1 MHVIVKI
8 LLLEMIA
15 LIYFLPAMVAISRHH
30 LNTLSIFLTN
40 LTLGV
45 TGIGWIIALI
55 WACTNINGAGSAP
68 IHGAGSA
75 PINSAGVVTG
85 AAPSGFMVKMFKFLL
100 ALVIVTALLVVGARM
115 LGEKPL
121 AVSAPESLP
130 PVQQGVPVPADELF
144 GQ

>member
-1 MHVIVKI
+1 
-8 LLLEMIA
+8 
-15 LIYFLPAMVAISRHH
+15 
-30 LNTLSIFLTN
+30 
-40 LTLGV
+40 
-45 TGIGWIIALI
+45 
-55 WACTNINGAGSAP
+55 
-68 IHGAGSA
+68 
-75 PINSAGVVTG
+75 
-85 AAPSGFMVKMFKFLL
+85 MVKMFKFLL